1 MIELSNVSASY
12 GTVPAITGVTINVGE
27 GEAVGLLGAN
37 GAGKSTTLRAIS
49 GLVKLTSGSVTFAGT
64 PGWSAALQEFVDLNN
79 AGCFHQGAAADT
91 IIQASQQLGSGQAV
105 MWIAPSAAIASIA
118 NANPNFKVAM
128 MPIPGP
134 TADAT
139 RAVTEYNDS
148 FSVNAHSKNIDAAMK
163 LVNFLATPDQQ
174 RAYAKIE
181 GEISVPDSVT
191 GTLPPQYS
199 AFASLMQA
207 NKGVT
212 LPSLVW
218 PNPAVGTTLTPDMQ
232 GLLTGQK
239 MVKDVLADLDNAWN
253 SAPPTAAAP
262 AASTSGAAAPATS
275 TSGAAAA
282 APASASA
289 AAKPSASS

>member
-1 MIELSNVSASY
+1 MGLQPPATFSDLVSLCGKIKA
-12 GTVPAITGVTINVGE
+12 
-27 GEAVGLLGAN
+27 
-37 GAGKSTTLRAIS
+37 AGKQPMALAGQAPGLYALGPAVNTVYATTPDWTQKRIA
-49 GLVKLTSGSVTFAGT
+49 GSVTFAGT
-64 PGWSAALQEFVDLNN
+64 PGWAAALQEFSDLNG
-79 AGCFHQGAAADT
+79 AGCFRQGAAADT

-199 AFASLMQA
+199 AFASLLQA
-207 NKGVT
+207 NKGIT

-218 PNPAVGTTLTPDMQ
+218 PNPAVGTALTPDMQ

-239 MVKDVLADLDNAWN
+239 AVKDVLADLDAAWN

-262 AASTSGAAAPATS
+262 AASTSGA
-275 TSGAAAA
+275 GAA
-282 APASASA
+282 APAPASA